1 MDELRG
7 LPPERLIASLPEM
20 AGAFLRFG
28 YWPTPYLPVLDGV
41 TVRRHPV
48 EALVDVTDKDI
59 LIGWTADEATFGF
72 AFHPMYA
79 AITPEQARARFAE
92 TFGDRARDAYTA
104 YANAHPVA
112 RPADL
117 MIQLIGDDLFRVPA
131 MNLVDARA
139 ARGRPVWAY
148 QFDYR
153 TPAHGGRLGAT
164 HCLDLPFTFDN
175 PANWSNSPFV
185 AGADFGD
192 LADTMHSA
200 WIDFIRTG
208 NPQLSDWIPS
218 TLPDRTIMRFDTKP
232 TLSGDP
238 IPFR

>member
-1 MDELRG
+1 PSG
-7 LPPERLIASLPEM
+7 
-20 AGAFLRFG
+20 AG
-28 YWPTPYLPVLDGV
+28 P
-41 TVRRHPV
+41 
-48 EALVDVTDKDI
+48 
-59 LIGWTADEATFGF
+59 
-72 AFHPMYA
+72 
-79 AITPEQARARFAE
+79 
-92 TFGDRARDAYTA
+92 RDAYTA